1 MIIDIFSFG
10 NNPFSRN
17 SSTPKGGVDSAISQ
31 ETIIIRTNH
40 TLSKPNAV
48 ITGMKMGRVMSMM
61 ELVSMKQP
69 KTKTTSMKKNTI
81 SFGDTSYD
89 NILTIRDELREH
101 ADILQAVKERNVDK
115 AIQLLK
121 EHISVNTGYVENG
134 TK

>member
-1 MIIDIFSFG
+1 
-10 NNPFSRN
+10 
-17 SSTPKGGVDSAISQ
+17 
-31 ETIIIRTNH
+31 
-40 TLSKPNAV
+40 
-48 ITGMKMGRVMSMM
+48 
-61 ELVSMKQP
+61 MKQP

>member
-1 MIIDIFSFG
+1 
-10 NNPFSRN
+10 
-17 SSTPKGGVDSAISQ
+17 
-31 ETIIIRTNH
+31 
-40 TLSKPNAV
+40 
-48 ITGMKMGRVMSMM
+48 
-61 ELVSMKQP
+61 
-69 KTKTTSMKKNTI
+69 MKKNTI